1 MISIKI
7 KRTQYAMGFPTIV
20 GKIDQPDTRAE
31 LNSQIATYR
40 KRSRLR

>member
-1 MISIKI
+1 MISK

-31 LNSQIATYR
+31 LNSQINNIQKT
-40 KRSRLR
+40 